1 MGVEW
6 LKDPGDTPLPTLET
20 LVSAQDESAIIDTA
34 ASTPI
39 EEPQAIEAVSTKR
52 TPPAKPPPRRSQKQA
67 AKAKRQL
74 GMGLTEA
81 QDSAT
86 SIAEVA
92 SQHERPGVITPS
104 RSTSGQVGR
113 VPLSADQRDVMEA
126 DHGILLRP
134 AAVIEVELGLTD
146 EVPEKSPFIGDD
158 E

>member
-6 LKDPGDTPLPTLET
+6 LKDPGDTPLPTLDT
-20 LVSAQDESAIIDTA
+20 LAAAQEDGAIVDTA
-34 ASTPI
+34 TSTPI
-39 EEPQAIEAVSTKR
+39 KESQTLGAVPAKR
-52 TPPAKPPPRRSQKQA
+52 TPPAKPPPRRSQKQT

-81 QDSAT
+81 QESAT

-104 RSTSGQVGR
+104 RSTSGQIGR

-126 DHGILLRP
+126 DHGLLLRP
-134 AAVIEVELGLTD
+134 AAVVEIELGLTD
-146 EVPEKSPFIGDD
+146 EVPEKSPFIGED